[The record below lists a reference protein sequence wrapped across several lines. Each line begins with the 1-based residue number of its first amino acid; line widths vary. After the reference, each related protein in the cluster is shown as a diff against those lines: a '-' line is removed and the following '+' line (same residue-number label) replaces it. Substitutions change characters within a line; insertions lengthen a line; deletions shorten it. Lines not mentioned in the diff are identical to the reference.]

1 MEKMKI
7 KLDQKKNVVIA
18 PAVTKEIE
26 EVTVVRIVDLPL
38 EKKVRAFVREL
49 GRPIDLPQLSGEN
62 YGDWKDKDVSSALK
76 DELAK
81 I

>member
-18 PAVTKEIE
+18 PAVTKDIE

-62 YGDWKDKDVSSALK
+62 YGDWKDEDVSSALK